1 MNNHVLE
8 HVNHVSKN
16 IYENVYSI
24 TSESLNMLLGKTW
37 SEIQDKLLF
46 NMGSELLNEPF
57 KNNEPFR
64 KKIG

>member
-46 NMGSELLNEPF
+46 NMGSELLTSPLKIMNHLE
-57 KNNEPFR
+57 